1 MKKKTNNNRLPVPG
15 KVKKGFRYYVA
26 LVLTIA
32 LSGSLAMSAFAAGSD
47 PLTVVNNSTTL
58 SSAWLGP
65 LVSSFLGGASSRL
78 ASPSRAMTPA
88 SALTVS

>member
-32 LSGSLAMSAFAAGSD
+32 LSGSLAMSAFAAGTLS
-47 PLTVVNNSTTL
+47 PWSTTSAPL
-58 SSAWLGP
+58 SSA
-65 LVSSFLGGASSRL
+65 
-78 ASPSRAMTPA
+78 
-88 SALTVS
+88 